1 MLDENIFINVKCV
14 KTIFQHLG
22 ILKGPP
28 DENMMKETLVYPMW
42 NVYKWIFHSW
52 KPKSTSDKTMK
63 QRDQGL
69 ILIFLHIFYN
79 SSITCAE
86 YVKHVETFLQ
96 PFETLRSTSDENIIC
111 AFSTFYVQL
120 VLNMYVET
128 LLQPVETL
136 RST

>member
-42 NVYKWIFHSW
+42 NVYKWIFDFS

-63 QRDQGL
+63 QRNQVFL
-69 ILIFLHIFYN
+69 ILIFLHIIYN

-96 PFETLRSTSDENIIC
+96 PFETLRST
-111 AFSTFYVQL
+111 
-120 VLNMYVET
+120 
-128 LLQPVETL
+128 
-136 RST
+136 